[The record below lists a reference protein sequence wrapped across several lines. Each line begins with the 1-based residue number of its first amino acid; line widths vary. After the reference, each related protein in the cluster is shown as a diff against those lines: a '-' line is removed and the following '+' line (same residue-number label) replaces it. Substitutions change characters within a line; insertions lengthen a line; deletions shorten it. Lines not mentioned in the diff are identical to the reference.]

1 MPRPSLL
8 LALSFAAAGCAAERA
23 ASTAGT
29 PADGATPAAP
39 PSTRVVVERVTTKVP
54 FPRGL
59 ALMGDEL
66 LVLCRGRVREYGGVS
81 ASVEDQ
87 AGTLYKVNPAVGEPF
102 VAGSDPSD
110 AVKENGTLF
119 AAPDP
124 TVFRLW
130 DRTANPP
137 WNDRLTDRPYC
148 GLRYDP
154 RTQNVFLCA
163 FSGIDK
169 KSEPG
174 KSQFSKNL
182 SDALLRYDTRTGKW
196 HEVERHDVEAGGNY
210 PHNDPNLAKP
220 PHGWLNGP
228 DNCLVVGRWLYAVAK
243 DNSRLVRYDL
253 APIEADP
260 AAGAPPSFFV
270 LDEKVMVEGEG
281 LVEFRGHSA
290 LAQRD
295 GQLYI
300 AFRTSSQI
308 VRIPLDAEGLPVQPI
323 VAQRVARFQPYD
335 AATGKSANL
344 TDMAFGPN
352 GDLFVIS
359 ASPSRVH
366 RFRPDPAQVYDA
378 TDPKTPAWLELA
390 QLTGNPK
397 MKSENV
403 LVDPRGRVYVTSGD
417 AYDFQNGAGGVVWRA
432 TEQPAGS

>member
-1 MPRPSLL
+1 MPRAALL
-8 LALSFAAAGCAAERA
+8 LALSLVGAGCAARHA
-23 ASTAGT
+23 TA
-29 PADGATPAAP
+29 PAAALQESAP
-39 PSTRVVVERVTTKVP
+39 PPAPRLAIERITTKVP

-59 ALMGDEL
+59 ALVGEDL
-66 LVLCRGRVREYGGVS
+66 LVLCRGRVRDYGGVS

-87 AGTLYKVNPAVGEPF
+87 AGTVYRVSTAVGEPF
-102 VAGSDPSD
+102 VADGEPSE
-110 AVKENGTLF
+110 AVRDNGTIF

-124 TVFRLW
+124 AVFRLW

-137 WNDRLTDRPYC
+137 WNDRITDRPYC
-148 GLRYDP
+148 SLRYDP
-154 RTQNVFLCA
+154 RTQNLFFCA

-169 KSEPG
+169 KVEPG

-196 HEVERHDVEAGGNY
+196 HEVERHDIEAGGSY
-210 PHNDPNLAKP
+210 PHNDPARADP

-243 DNSRLVRYDL
+243 DNNRLVRYDL

-260 AAGAPPSFFV
+260 AAGPPRSFFV
-270 LDEKVMVEGEG
+270 LDEKVVIEGEG
-281 LVEFRGHSA
+281 VVELRGHSA
-290 LAQRD
+290 LAQRE
-295 GQLYI
+295 GQLYL

-323 VAQRVARFQPYD
+323 VAQRVARFEPYD
-335 AATGKSANL
+335 AATGKSANI
-344 TDMAFGPN
+344 TDMVFGPS
-352 GDLFVIS
+352 GDLYVIS
-359 ASPSRVH
+359 AQPSRVH
-366 RFRPDPAQVYDA
+366 RFRPDPARVYDA
-378 TDPKTPAWLELA
+378 TDPQTPAWLELA
-390 QLTGNPK
+390 QITGNPK

-432 TEQPAGS
+432 TELPAGS